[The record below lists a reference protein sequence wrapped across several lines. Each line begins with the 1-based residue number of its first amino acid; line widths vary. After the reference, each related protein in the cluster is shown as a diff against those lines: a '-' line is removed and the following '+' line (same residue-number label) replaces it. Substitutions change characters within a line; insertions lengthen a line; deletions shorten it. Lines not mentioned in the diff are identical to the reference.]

1 MEVENGAEAAPVAAP
16 RRSPHAIPAEN
27 YGWLSRLR
35 SYLILDPLIWLYTLV
50 LGMLALPGGLFD
62 RSGRR
67 LHWFSRAWSW
77 LIMKTIFSPV
87 KVTGL
92 DKIDTSKPHV
102 YAVNHASAMDI
113 PVLYVYLPFQF
124 RIVFKKE
131 LLSYPIVG
139 WQLKRSGQVC
149 IDQQKPTNSIAAI
162 RSAVKSLKAGMP
174 LVIYPEGGR
183 TPDGEIKPFLPGAF
197 FLAIKAQVDIVPVA
211 LVGTYELLPMNTYHI
226 KCRPLEM
233 RVGEPISTAG
243 LTMRDLEAVSAKVQ
257 KAMEDLYYSGSP
269 VRHRFEFSAV
279 TFPAPCR
286 YPCVRLLR
294 AENPLK
300 ALEGPRKEADERLLI
315 EAAQKD
321 PARFAEL
328 YENNF
333 ERVYAYVVRRVGDR
347 AETEDLTSEVF
358 HHALANLQ
366 RFEWRGI
373 PFAAWLYRIAANLI
387 SDRWQ
392 RNEPRRSGGRAGADR
407 IRARPAAWNS
417 KK

>member
-1 MEVENGAEAAPVAAP
+1 VQEKVEEVNSSLEVGGAENQPVVTS
-16 RRSPHAIPAEN
+16 RGSPHTIPGKT

-35 SYLILDPLIWLYTLV
+35 SYFVLDPLIWFYTLI
-50 LGMLALPGGLFD
+50 LGVLALPGGLFD

-67 LHWFSRAWSW
+67 LHWFSRTWSW
-77 LIMKTIFSPV
+77 LIMKTILSPV
-87 KVTGL
+87 RVIGL

-131 LLSYPIVG
+131 LLAYPVVG

-197 FLAIKAQVDIVPVA
+197 FLAIKAQVDIVPIA

-243 LTMRDLEAVSAKVQ
+243 LTIRDMEAVSAKVK
-257 KAMEDLYYSGSP
+257 KAMEEMYYQTP
-269 VRHRFEFSAV
+269 
-279 TFPAPCR
+279 
-286 YPCVRLLR
+286 
-294 AENPLK
+294 
-300 ALEGPRKEADERLLI
+300 
-315 EAAQKD
+315 
-321 PARFAEL
+321 
-328 YENNF
+328 
-333 ERVYAYVVRRVGDR
+333 
-347 AETEDLTSEVF
+347 
-358 HHALANLQ
+358 
-366 RFEWRGI
+366 
-373 PFAAWLYRIAANLI
+373 
-387 SDRWQ
+387 
-392 RNEPRRSGGRAGADR
+392 
-407 IRARPAAWNS
+407 
-417 KK
+417 

>member
-1 MEVENGAEAAPVAAP
+1 VPEVNSSVDVESGAETAPKVAP
-16 RRSPHAIPAEN
+16 RQSPHAIPGEKF
-27 YGWLSRLR
+27 GWLSRLR

-50 LGMLALPGGLFD
+50 LGLLALPGGMFD

-87 KVTGL
+87 QVTGL
-92 DKIDTSKPHV
+92 DKIDVSKAHV
-102 YAVNHASAMDI
+102 YAVNHASALDI

-162 RSAVKSLKAGMP
+162 RSAVKSLKGGLP

-243 LTMRDLEAVSAKVQ
+243 MTMRDLEAVSAKVK
-257 KAMEDLYYSGSP
+257 KAMEDLYYAPPSQ
-269 VRHRFEFSAV
+269 SA
-279 TFPAPCR
+279 
-286 YPCVRLLR
+286 
-294 AENPLK
+294 
-300 ALEGPRKEADERLLI
+300 
-315 EAAQKD
+315 
-321 PARFAEL
+321 
-328 YENNF
+328 
-333 ERVYAYVVRRVGDR
+333 
-347 AETEDLTSEVF
+347 
-358 HHALANLQ
+358 
-366 RFEWRGI
+366 
-373 PFAAWLYRIAANLI
+373 
-387 SDRWQ
+387 
-392 RNEPRRSGGRAGADR
+392 
-407 IRARPAAWNS
+407 
-417 KK
+417 

>member
-1 MEVENGAEAAPVAAP
+1 VNSSSSVEVERGAETASAVAA
-16 RRSPHAIPAEN
+16 RRSPQEIPRKT

-35 SYLILDPLIWLYTLV
+35 SYVILDPLIWLYTLV
-50 LGMLALPGGLFD
+50 LGLLALPGGMFD

-77 LIMKTIFSPV
+77 LIMKTILSPV

-92 DKIDTSKPHV
+92 DKIDTSRPHV
-102 YAVNHASAMDI
+102 YAVNHASALDI

-162 RSAVKSLKAGMP
+162 RSAVKSLKGGMP

-183 TPDGEIKPFLPGAF
+183 TPDGEIKLFLPGAF

-243 LTMRDLEAVSAKVQ
+243 LKMKDMDAVSERVR
-257 KAMEDLYYSGSP
+257 KAMEDLYYAG
-269 VRHRFEFSAV
+269 VSA
-279 TFPAPCR
+279 
-286 YPCVRLLR
+286 
-294 AENPLK
+294 
-300 ALEGPRKEADERLLI
+300 G
-315 EAAQKD
+315 
-321 PARFAEL
+321 
-328 YENNF
+328 
-333 ERVYAYVVRRVGDR
+333 
-347 AETEDLTSEVF
+347 
-358 HHALANLQ
+358 
-366 RFEWRGI
+366 
-373 PFAAWLYRIAANLI
+373 
-387 SDRWQ
+387 
-392 RNEPRRSGGRAGADR
+392 
-407 IRARPAAWNS
+407 
-417 KK
+417 

>member
-1 MEVENGAEAAPVAAP
+1 VPEVNSSSSLEVEGGADAAPEVAP
-16 RRSPHAIPAEN
+16 RGSPDALPGEKH
-27 YGWLSRLR
+27 GWLSRLR
-35 SYLILDPLIWLYTLV
+35 SYLILDPLVWFYTLAMGV
-50 LGMLALPGGLFD
+50 IALPGGMFD
-62 RSGRR
+62 RTGRR

-77 LIMKTIFSPV
+77 LIMKTIWSPV

-102 YAVNHASAMDI
+102 YAVNHASALDI

-131 LLSYPIVG
+131 LLAYPIVG

-243 LTMRDLEAVSAKVQ
+243 MTMRDLEAVSAKVRT
-257 KAMEDLYYSGSP
+257 AMEELYYAKPTSG
-269 VRHRFEFSAV
+269 
-279 TFPAPCR
+279 C
-286 YPCVRLLR
+286 
-294 AENPLK
+294 
-300 ALEGPRKEADERLLI
+300 
-315 EAAQKD
+315 
-321 PARFAEL
+321 
-328 YENNF
+328 
-333 ERVYAYVVRRVGDR
+333 
-347 AETEDLTSEVF
+347 
-358 HHALANLQ
+358 
-366 RFEWRGI
+366 
-373 PFAAWLYRIAANLI
+373 
-387 SDRWQ
+387 
-392 RNEPRRSGGRAGADR
+392 
-407 IRARPAAWNS
+407 
-417 KK
+417 

>member
-1 MEVENGAEAAPVAAP
+1 VQEVNSSVDVEGGAEPAPKVDP
-16 RRSPHAIPAEN
+16 RSSPHAIPGEH

-50 LGMLALPGGLFD
+50 MGVVALPGGMFD

-92 DKIDTSKPHV
+92 DKIDTSKPYV
-102 YAVNHASAMDI
+102 YAVNHASALDI

-131 LLSYPIVG
+131 LLAYPIVG

-162 RSAVKSLKAGMP
+162 RSAVKSLKGGLP

-243 LTMRDLEAVSAKVQ
+243 MKMKDLEAVSEKVR
-257 KAMEDLYYSGSP
+257 KAMEELY
-269 VRHRFEFSAV
+269 H
-279 TFPAPCR
+279 
-286 YPCVRLLR
+286 
-294 AENPLK
+294 AENS
-300 ALEGPRKEADERLLI
+300 I
-315 EAAQKD
+315 
-321 PARFAEL
+321 PA
-328 YENNF
+328 
-333 ERVYAYVVRRVGDR
+333 
-347 AETEDLTSEVF
+347 
-358 HHALANLQ
+358 
-366 RFEWRGI
+366 
-373 PFAAWLYRIAANLI
+373 
-387 SDRWQ
+387 
-392 RNEPRRSGGRAGADR
+392 
-407 IRARPAAWNS
+407 
-417 KK
+417 